1 MLIARVPARRLPSLG
16 KNHACR
22 EIALGYFTAKSI
34 DTRRYGLHLVA
45 CKSCEDELIL
55 LNNHSVRGVQVLWCV
70 PPGLTRVLGWSD
82 PRAPGT
88 VRPHLPS
95 FCRVVSPHMGTCGL
109 GEQVVWVFVTGGAVL
124 CIRSFHPPQGGT
136 QHPPPSLQSRRR
148 TRSARGWTTSARFT
162 STGGRGSP
170 PPTPAGEFRGLYC
183 GWGCAPRRAKTA
195 TIVEIGR
202 EVFLEEIVWC
212 NCWSDFQYLLGVVGV
227 LDSALPASTTKMVR
241 PYAVVIAAGVVQCVR
256 CGRGWRVAPPP
267 RLKRKRETNAEQ
279 VTKKKELRERLE
291 KELIDDKKMHTR
303 DISVFFKK

>member
-136 QHPPPSLQSRRR
+136 QHPPPLTTEPTQNKIRARLDHLRALHVDRGQRVASPHPRRGVPGVVLWLGVCAAARKDCNNRRDRSRGVFWKKLCGAIVGVI
-148 TRSARGWTTSARFT
+148 SNIFWGW
-162 STGGRGSP
+162 
-170 PPTPAGEFRGLYC
+170 
-183 GWGCAPRRAKTA
+183 WGC
-195 TIVEIGR
+195 
-202 EVFLEEIVWC
+202 
-212 NCWSDFQYLLGVVGV
+212 
-227 LDSALPASTTKMVR
+227 
-241 PYAVVIAAGVVQCVR
+241 
-256 CGRGWRVAPPP
+256 
-267 RLKRKRETNAEQ
+267 
-279 VTKKKELRERLE
+279 
-291 KELIDDKKMHTR
+291 
-303 DISVFFKK
+303 